1 MVVNETT
8 YNCYGFN
15 LELDDGPIDT
25 FVYASKHL
33 TLKEAKV
40 DIKKRFAPNKVTK
53 LKQIE
58 DPFADVMYVQKKSR
72 EYYDETDGGIKNI
85 KDLSS
90 TRKRRLGDK

>member
-1 MVVNETT
+1 MVVNETV

-33 TLKEAKV
+33 TLKEAKA
-40 DIKKRFAPNKVTK
+40 DIKKRFTPNKVTK

-58 DPFADVMYVQKKSR
+58 DPFDNTM
-72 EYYDETDGGIKNI
+72 DEASGIKN
-85 KDLSS
+85 KSDLSN

>member
-1 MVVNETT
+1 MVVNETV

-33 TLKEAKV
+33 TLKEAKA
-40 DIKKRFAPNKVTK
+40 DIKKRFTPNKVTK

-58 DPFADVMYVQKKSR
+58 DPFDNTMYVQRKSR
-72 EYYDETDGGIKNI
+72 EYYDEASGIKN
-85 KDLSS
+85 KSDLSS